1 MEYLT
6 KRKAFEAEQA
16 KTAAKPAEGIA
27 QPAVQAAPTEADKAA
42 AAQLGQQPGEAAKP
56 AEGAAQPA
64 AAEGETVTPKGLADL
79 MQKTPELGAFLEQHP
94 EVKGPLFATARRLA
108 AIEPI
113 AALFPTVGDAQ
124 FAQRQASD
132 MVGLKTASLRA
143 VEAPETI
150 PELLSAFDG
159 QFAVVDKDGK
169 PVLDAQGNPTF
180 ESDHRVFQ
188 DALIGRRL
196 SQQNAALAPQIEQLK
211 GKLASGVYPHAA
223 AKAMDQKRLE
233 TLEFAATALEVV
245 ENVLTG
251 DWFQE
256 EAPAIPANA
265 PEEFKVWAE
274 QERQR
279 LADERKKLDE
289 QQQGKTTEERKQAK
303 TQFETAVRREQG
315 SVGGRVIGEEL
326 QRIVQAGE
334 YIPEME
340 LQRKWVNP
348 QTGMET
354 DTSDLV
360 ARLYTRWQN
369 ALMKPG
375 SRERLEIAQHELLPM
390 NEQTKQI
397 RTDYYRRK
405 AAEMLPGMVREE
417 ITRIQNLVRQDQDKR
432 SKSQAARAGA
442 AETEPSSAGS
452 PARVTLSDEQLKT
465 QAEEA
470 AKKMP
475 GWESASPTDR
485 QARLMTQYHKLRG
498 GIGRR

>member
-1 MEYLT
+1 MATTATPPVPAAPAAAPAAAAATPVIQPVSPAQQQPAVQPASVAQPAVPTAPKASDFANTRDGQMEYLT

-169 PVLDAQGNPTF
+169 PVLDAQGNPSY

-303 TQFETAVRREQG
+303 TQFETAVRFSRRYPCRARSQPT
-315 SVGGRVIGEEL
+315 R
-326 QRIVQAGE
+326 QRA
-334 YIPEME
+334 P
-340 LQRKWVNP
+340 
-348 QTGMET
+348 
-354 DTSDLV
+354 
-360 ARLYTRWQN
+360 
-369 ALMKPG
+369 
-375 SRERLEIAQHELLPM
+375 
-390 NEQTKQI
+390 
-397 RTDYYRRK
+397 
-405 AAEMLPGMVREE
+405 
-417 ITRIQNLVRQDQDKR
+417 
-432 SKSQAARAGA
+432 
-442 AETEPSSAGS
+442 
-452 PARVTLSDEQLKT
+452 
-465 QAEEA
+465 
-470 AKKMP
+470 
-475 GWESASPTDR
+475 
-485 QARLMTQYHKLRG
+485 
-498 GIGRR
+498 